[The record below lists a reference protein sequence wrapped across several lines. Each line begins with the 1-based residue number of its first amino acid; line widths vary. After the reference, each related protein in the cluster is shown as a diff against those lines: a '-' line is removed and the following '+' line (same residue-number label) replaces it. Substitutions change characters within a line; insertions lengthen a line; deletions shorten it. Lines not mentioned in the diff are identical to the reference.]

1 MKIALVGN
9 LFHFLL
15 FNRSI
20 VRRVSVER
28 KNDITWYDTAH
39 SSQTKRTVK
48 KIVSYMWGGGKIL
61 HILGRKSD

>member
-39 SSQTKRTVK
+39 SSLTNRTVK
-48 KIVSYMWGGGKIL
+48 MFG
-61 HILGRKSD
+61 

>member
-28 KNDITWYDTAH
+28 KNDITWYDIAH
-39 SSQTKRTVK
+39 SSQIKRIVK
-48 KIVSYMWGGGKIL
+48 KTVSYMRGQNIV
-61 HILGRKSD
+61 HI